1 MRSKLKIVTTFILAF
16 IAVLIGFSV
25 WQNLSGIDIG
35 ASVEIASD
43 AISEFSGNV
52 SVPMPSGWWTFGLFA
67 VVGIGALPFLLALG
81 LDGKGQAAA
90 GWLLFFGAIVSVF
103 AVTIFFLIYMGGSL
117 LYLIYDLIFN

>member
-25 WQNLSGIDIG
+25 WQILSGIDIG
-35 ASVEIASD
+35 ASIEIASD
-43 AISEFSGNV
+43 TISEFSENA

>member
-1 MRSKLKIVTTFILAF
+1 MRPKLKIVTIIVLAL
-16 IAVLIGFSV
+16 IALLIGFSI
-25 WQNLSGIDIG
+25 WQILSGIDIG

-43 AISEFSGNV
+43 TISGFSENV
-52 SVPMPSGWWTFGLFA
+52 SVPMPSGWWTIGLFA

-103 AVTIFFLIYMGGSL
+103 AVTILFIAYIATSVIYALFQFF
-117 LYLIYDLIFN
+117 FN